1 MIWRCAVCGAEP
13 LHNTIRCEQCGKPL
27 VFPVDEPVEEDAMSD
42 TYILN
47 GHQPVPCPDL
57 MWWSWW
63 FATADRHVRD
73 TARDDVRV
81 STVFLGLDHGF
92 GGRRELFETMLFV
105 NGTDQ
110 GVERYSTW
118 DEAEEGHE
126 RWVMKVFKA
135 TPILALPTSGDVNHG

>member
-13 LHNTIRCEQCGKPL
+13 LRNTIRCEQCGKPL
-27 VFPVDEPVEEDAMSD
+27 VFPVDETVEEDAMSD

-47 GHQPVPCPDL
+47 GHQPVPCLDL

-81 STVFLGLDHGF
+81 STVFLGVDHGF

-135 TPILALPTSGDVNHG
+135 TPILALPTSGDANHG